1 MRIFGLS
8 LFVAYTHIRIRL
20 ESLSSEAKKILVQYW
35 GYGGFRPMQ
44 EEIID
49 SVLSGKDTLALLPTG
64 GGKSICFQVPGMIM
78 EGTCIVI
85 TPLIALMKDQVMQLK
100 KLGIKARA
108 IFTGMH
114 RDEIES
120 VYSNCLSGKI
130 KFLYVSPERLENSN
144 FIDMMAR
151 LKVSIIVVDEA
162 HCISQWGY
170 DFRPPYL
177 RIADIRQYA
186 PEAPVLALTATATPS
201 VVEDIMAKLNF
212 SQPNLFQAGFERKN
226 LAYNVC
232 KETDKT
238 GKLLRLLKEERGT
251 AIVYVRNRRKTR
263 ELANIFTKNEINATF
278 YHAGLDSKTR
288 DERQKSWTLGQ
299 TRVMVATN
307 AFGMGID
314 KPDVR
319 LVVHYD
325 LPDCIESYFQ
335 EAGRAGRDGRPAAG
349 ILLYSNSDITTAKK
363 RLSDSFPSLNLIK
376 DIYNAL
382 GNYFQVPEGS
392 GQDTGFDFQITDFAG
407 QYGLNI
413 LETYSAIKFLEREGY
428 LFYVESAG
436 QFSKLFIP
444 LNKTDLYRYMV
455 ENPTDERLIKEI
467 LRSYAGIFSDYI
479 NINETLLA
487 KRVEAEREKVVDKL
501 IALNKMKI
509 LSYIPIRTRPQIVY
523 STERLST
530 KNIQLSKENYHHLK
544 VAAEKRL
551 QSLLDFTTNSLQC
564 RSIQLLS
571 YFGERKSK
579 RCGICDVCLEKNKAE
594 LNELEFTKIKQLI
607 KNNLASGPQHLYQ
620 LISTIE
626 EEEDKV
632 ISVLRWLMENNNV
645 VRQKDDTYSWHDQLN
660 MKFD

>member
-1 MRIFGLS
+1 M
-8 LFVAYTHIRIRL
+8 
-20 ESLSSEAKKILVQYW
+20 VQYW
-35 GYGGFRPMQ
+35 GYGNFRPMQ

-49 SVLSGKDTLALLPTG
+49 SVIARKDTLALLPTG
-64 GGKSICFQVPGMIM
+64 GGKSICFQVPGMMM

-100 KLGIKARA
+100 KLGIKAGA
-108 IFTGMH
+108 IYTGMH

-120 VYSNCLSGKI
+120 VYSNCLTGHT
-130 KFLYVSPERLENSN
+130 KFLYVSPERLENSS
-144 FIDMMAR
+144 FINMIAR
-151 LKVSIIVVDEA
+151 LKVNIIVVDEA

-201 VVEDIMAKLNF
+201 VVEDIMTRLRF
-212 SQPNLFQAGFERKN
+212 SSPNLFKAGFERKN
-226 LAYNVC
+226 LAYNVF
-232 KETDKT
+232 KETDKS
-238 GKLLRLLKEERGT
+238 GKLIRLFKEERGA
-251 AIVYVRNRRKTR
+251 AIVYVRSRRKTR
-263 ELANIFTKNEINATF
+263 ELADILNKNGVNATF

-299 TRVMVATN
+299 TRVIVATN
-307 AFGMGID
+307 AFGMGIN

-335 EAGRAGRDGRPAAG
+335 EAGRAGRDGRPATG
-349 ILLYSNSDITTAKK
+349 VLLYNNSDITNAKT
-363 RLSDSFPSLNLIK
+363 RLKDSFPSLNIIK

-382 GNYFQVPEGS
+382 GNYFQIPEGS
-392 GQDTGFDFQITDFAG
+392 GQDTGYDFNITDFAG

-436 QFSKLFIP
+436 QFSRLFIP
-444 LNKTDLYRYMV
+444 VNKTDLYRYMV
-455 ENPTDERLIKEI
+455 ENPSDERLIKEI
-467 LRSYAGIFSDYI
+467 LRSYAGIFTDYV

-487 KRVEAEREKVVDKL
+487 KRAEMDHKKVVEKL
-501 IALNKMKI
+501 TALNKMKL
-509 LSYIPIRTRPQIVY
+509 LSYIPIRTKPQIVY
-523 STERLST
+523 STERLNT

-544 VAAEKRL
+544 TAAEKRL
-551 QSLLDFTTNSLQC
+551 QSLLDFITNSLQC
-564 RSIQLLS
+564 RSIQLLA
-571 YFGERKSK
+571 YFGELKAK
-579 RCGICDVCLEKNKAE
+579 RCGICDVCREQNKTE
-594 LNELEFTKIKQLI
+594 LNELEFSKIKQLI
-607 KNNLASGPQHLYQ
+607 KEGLASGPQHLYQ
-620 LISTIE
+620 LISSVGE
-626 EEEDKV
+626 EEEKV
-632 ISVLRWLMENNNV
+632 ISVLRWLMENKNV
-645 VRQKDDTYSWHDQLN
+645 VKQKDDTFIWYDQLN